1 MTRFIAFTTFSR
13 PGLHI
18 WSEGT
23 VRRYYMEPLQQ
34 PGLSGGFVAFDC
46 ELGLA
51 PLERVYCLL
60 FNWNEEGTDQ
70 TNWEQSTHVHEVPRL
85 QGNQLPATV
94 WLFQGSARAVA
105 ADPVAQQLSRLRIHL
120 VTANRYMHAEL
131 FIWNASGSVERSIP
145 LTGHD
150 ASVLSGTWI
159 LPVATARFFNSSF
172 RPVGRDWMYEPDYAN
187 RVWVAQDGSRFGPT
201 AKRECSPQCRSS
213 GSSSCTFNK
222 RSGCSPSTHAPLA
235 GGLGFRNRR
244 QR

>member
-1 MTRFIAFTTFSR
+1 
-13 PGLHI
+13 
-18 WSEGT
+18 
-23 VRRYYMEPLQQ
+23 MEPLQQ

-120 VTANRYMHAEL
+120 VTAVQVHASCSFGMHQVRWSAQY
-131 FIWNASGSVERSIP
+131 RSP
-145 LTGHD
+145 
-150 ASVLSGTWI
+150 AMMRRVLSGTWI

-172 RPVGRDWMYEPDYAN
+172 RRPVGRDWMYEPDYAN

-201 AKRECSPQCRSS
+201 AREVLSAMPIKRQFILHFQQEIEAAPQHA
-213 GSSSCTFNK
+213 CTFG
-222 RSGCSPSTHAPLA
+222 RR
-235 GGLGFRNRR
+235 LGFRNRR